1 MSPVHTIS
9 PAIARSWLLLPANKT
24 DQFDAAVNSEMDV
37 VLLDVEDGTPAA
49 EKATARQD
57 VHDWLADGGRAWVR
71 INDVRSPEWEKDLEV
86 LGHLPNLQGVMLAK
100 TENPEHVELTAARLR
115 EGTPIVALVESAE
128 GLAQATEIAR
138 TKPVVRLAFGVGD
151 FRRDTGIGSSP
162 LALAYTRSQ
171 FVISSRVARVAPPID
186 GPTISAEVAVL
197 REAAEH
203 AVEMGMTGKLC
214 LHTDQAPYIN
224 EVLSPSAADVSWA
237 EAVIAELGQ
246 GGERVKDG
254 SDLPRLARAQKIS
267 RLAHAFAVTGQ
278 QL

>member
-1 MSPVHTIS
+1 MSPLHTIS

-57 VHDWLADGGRAWVR
+57 VHDWLSDGGRAWVR

-100 TENPEHVELTAARLR
+100 TENPEHVALTAARLR

>member
-1 MSPVHTIS
+1 MSPLHTIS
-9 PAIARSWLLLPANKT
+9 PAIARSWLLLPANKPE
-24 DQFDAAVNSEMDV
+24 QFDAAVNSEMDV
-37 VLLDVEDGTPAA
+37 VLLDVEDGTPATD
-49 EKATARQD
+49 KAAARQG
-57 VHDWLADGGRAWVR
+57 VCDWLNDGGRAWVR
-71 INDVRSPEWEKDLEV
+71 INDVRSPEWEKDLAM

-100 TENPEHVELTAARLR
+100 TENPEHVSLTAARLR

-128 GLAQATEIAR
+128 GLAQATAIAA

-186 GPTISAEVAVL
+186 GPTISNEVAVL

-254 SDLPRLARAQKIS
+254 SDLPRLARAHKIS